1 MRDNHIRPTTLEHAM
16 RLMALALT
24 VALLT
29 TVWLTGCGNRG
40 PLYLPE
46 DVEASD

>member
-1 MRDNHIRPTTLEHAM
+1 M

-24 VALLT
+24 ATLLT
-29 TVWLTGCGNRG
+29 AVLLAGCGNRG

-46 DVEASD
+46 DAQTSD